1 MEASSPYDIMCED
14 ENGFETFFLKSGTVG
29 TDGTGGI
36 MYMKGNVGIGTNNP
50 FAKLHVNGY
59 RHGDIASGT
68 WSSIWWAESG
78 GHYFGNPGFNFNQ
91 PLSIYATNYICTNS
105 RFISGQ
111 GSFTHSDSRIKR
123 DIEEVDDDE
132 ALVKLRQIE
141 PKTYGYKDKGQR
153 GNDNVIG
160 FIADEVEEVLP
171 EAVKKT
177 TATIPNILEMS
188 IVAHSNIITFTNFNT
203 SNLNSNTSIE
213 CVDVRS
219 GDEQFITIVKVIDDK
234 TIQVK
239 EDLSEW
245 LGSFDET
252 GNLVVDTTTST
263 LTLEEYEALD
273 LDKRNGYVAKDDV
286 YEKEITS
293 YPGNNLYI
301 RGERVNDFRT
311 LKKEMLFAINFSA
324 TQAIDRQLQAEKV
337 RNDELQ
343 VRLQALE
350 ARIQAL
356 E

>member
-1 MEASSPYDIMCED
+1 MLTQYTNQISP
-14 ENGFETFFLKSGTVG
+14 LKV
-29 TDGTGGI
+29 
-36 MYMKGNVGIGTNNP
+36 
-50 FAKLHVNGY
+50 
-59 RHGDIASGT
+59 
-68 WSSIWWAESG
+68 
-78 GHYFGNPGFNFNQ
+78 
-91 PLSIYATNYICTNS
+91 NYICTNS
-105 RFISGQ
+105 RVISGQ

-123 DIEEVDDDE
+123 DIKEVDDDE

-160 FIADEVEEVLP
+160 FIADEVELVLP
-171 EAVKKT
+171 EAVEKI

-213 CVDVRS
+213 CVDVRC
-219 GDEQFITIVKVIDDK
+219 GDEQFITIVEVIDDK

-239 EDLSEW
+239 EDLSDW

-263 LTLEEYEALD
+263 LTPEEYEALEPD
-273 LDKRNGYVAKDDV
+273 EQNGYAKTDDV
-286 YEKEITS
+286 YKKTTTS
-293 YPGNNLYI
+293 YPGDNLYI

-324 TQAIDRQLQAEKV
+324 TQELDRQLQAEKDKV
-337 RNDELQ
+337 
-343 VRLQALE
+343 ASLE
-350 ARIQAL
+350 ARISAL
-356 E
+356 ENN

>member
-1 MEASSPYDIMCED
+1 MWIPHNKLLTQYTNQISP
-14 ENGFETFFLKSGTVG
+14 LKV
-29 TDGTGGI
+29 
-36 MYMKGNVGIGTNNP
+36 
-50 FAKLHVNGY
+50 
-59 RHGDIASGT
+59 
-68 WSSIWWAESG
+68 
-78 GHYFGNPGFNFNQ
+78 
-91 PLSIYATNYICTNS
+91 NYICTNS
-105 RFISGQ
+105 RVISGQ

-123 DIEEVDDDE
+123 DIKEVDDDE

-213 CVDVRS
+213 CVDVRC
-219 GDEQFITIVKVIDDK
+219 GDEQFITIVEVIDDK

-239 EDLSEW
+239 EDLSDW

-263 LTLEEYEALD
+263 LTPEEYEALEPD
-273 LDKRNGYVAKDDV
+273 EQNGYAKTDDV
-286 YEKEITS
+286 YKKTTTS
-293 YPGNNLYI
+293 YPGDNLYI

-324 TQAIDRQLQAEKV
+324 TQAIDRQLQAEKL